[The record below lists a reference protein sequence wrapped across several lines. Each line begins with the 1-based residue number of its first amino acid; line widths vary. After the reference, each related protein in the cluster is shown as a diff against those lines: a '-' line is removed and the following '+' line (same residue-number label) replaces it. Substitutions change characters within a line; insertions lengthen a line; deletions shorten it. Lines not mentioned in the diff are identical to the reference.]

1 MTLDSTEGTICSVT
15 LGYGK
20 VKSNADKAFDR
31 FLAKQIMPAHVPD
44 IVVRMEEERVE

>member
-1 MTLDSTEGTICSVT
+1 M
-15 LGYGK
+15 
-20 VKSNADKAFDR
+20 NADKAFDR